1 MLSNMLQINDRA
13 PAFTLPDQNNKKHKL
28 SDYQGQWVLLYF
40 YPKDNTPGCTKEACA
55 VRDNYFDFKKIKA
68 VVLGVS
74 ADSAASHKKFETDHS
89 LPFPL
94 LSDSGRK
101 VLEKYGVWQLKI
113 NFGKKYYGI
122 KRMSFLINP
131 QGKIVKIYKAVKP
144 AEHAVQVL
152 NDMNK
157 IS

>member
-1 MLSNMLQINDRA
+1 MLKVMDKV
-13 PAFTLPDQNNKKHKL
+13 PDFTLLDQNNKKHKL
-28 SDYQGQWVLLYF
+28 SNYQGQWVLLYF
-40 YPKDNTPGCTKEACA
+40 YPKDNTPGCTKEACSM
-55 VRDNYFDFKKIKA
+55 RDNYSDFKKIKA

-74 ADSAASHKKFETDHS
+74 ADSVVSHKKFETDHG

-94 LSDSGRK
+94 LSDSERK

-131 QGKIVKIYKAVKP
+131 QGKIAKIYKTVKP
-144 AEHAVQVL
+144 VEHATQVL
-152 NDMNK
+152 NDMKNF
-157 IS
+157 S

>member
-1 MLSNMLQINDRA
+1 MLKVMDKA
-13 PAFTLPDQNNKKHKL
+13 PDFTLPDQNNKKHKL

-55 VRDNYFDFKKIKA
+55 VRDNYSDLKKIKA

-74 ADSAASHKKFETDHS
+74 ADSVASHKKFETDHS

-94 LSDSGRK
+94 LSDSERK

-131 QGKIVKIYKAVKP
+131 QGKIAKIYKTVKP
-144 AEHAVQVL
+144 AEHATQVL
-152 NDMNK
+152 SDMKNF
-157 IS
+157 S